1 MVDKLMY
8 NTGVIIANSGK
19 PTNSQR
25 KLPGCHFAHHKSHM
39 NCSGVKDG
47 PPI

>member
-1 MVDKLMY
+1 MVDKLVY
-8 NTGVIIANSGK
+8 NTGGIVVNSGK

-25 KLPGCHFAHHKSHM
+25 NLPGYHFAHHKSHM

-47 PPI
+47 PSL